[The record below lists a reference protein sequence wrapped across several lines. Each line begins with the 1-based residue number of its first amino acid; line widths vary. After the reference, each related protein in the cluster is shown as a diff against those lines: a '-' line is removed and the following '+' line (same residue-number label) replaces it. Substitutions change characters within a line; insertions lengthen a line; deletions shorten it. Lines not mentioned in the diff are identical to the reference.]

1 VERGEEDSK
10 LLSLVKEGF
19 AAWRGGKPT
28 GSHRP
33 TKIKGKTVSE
43 IVLEDRR

>member
-1 VERGEEDSK
+1 VERGEEDSR

-19 AAWRGGKPT
+19 AEWKGGKPT

-33 TKIKGKTVSE
+33 VKVERKPVSD